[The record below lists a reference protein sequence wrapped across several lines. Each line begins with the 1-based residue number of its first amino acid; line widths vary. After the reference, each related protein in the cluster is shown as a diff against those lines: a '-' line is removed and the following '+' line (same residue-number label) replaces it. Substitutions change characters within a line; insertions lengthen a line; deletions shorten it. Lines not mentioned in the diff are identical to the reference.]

1 MLINPSALFFDWSA
15 ATVVRDATGNSSS
28 IINHTTPVICNGSTA
43 VACEL
48 GYDFSSCEVEKCKF
62 GLMNN
67 FQVHNF
73 LNKET
78 FKKNSISASVML
90 SSSHHLWFRSWPWCL
105 GLVLSLLL
113 EHFQPPCHQPWLPLS
128 VRLKSSRSVDR
139 HCFFKCTAIKCKVIE
154 KQTCCS

>member
-1 MLINPSALFFDWSA
+1 MLINPSVFFFDCSA

-78 FKKNSISASVML
+78 FKKNSISSSVML

-139 HCFFKCTAIKCKVIE
+139 HCFVFFNVL
-154 KQTCCS
+154 Q